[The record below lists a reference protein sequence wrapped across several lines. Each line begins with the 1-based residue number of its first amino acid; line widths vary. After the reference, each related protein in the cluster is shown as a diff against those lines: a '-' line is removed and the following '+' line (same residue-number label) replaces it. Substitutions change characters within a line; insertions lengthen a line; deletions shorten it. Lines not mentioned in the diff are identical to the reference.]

1 MSYML
6 RADEPSYQKWPVLNR
21 ARSPGPSAE
30 NPLQSAAMHIEATR
44 SLRHV
49 ATAGLM
55 DLLDML
61 QAYRSGRHGMLWRL
75 SFAPKWRLQRRDDVV
90 RVHWFRKI
98 VDGAEFY
105 CLHGSRNV
113 AVAGQNDRARIG
125 PLLPERRDDV
135 QAAPVT
141 EPHVYHGVFRYTLL
155 NSS

>member
-1 MSYML
+1 M
-6 RADEPSYQKWPVLNR
+6 PSYQKWPALNR

-44 SLRHV
+44 CLRHV

-55 DLLDML
+55 NLLDML
-61 QAYRSGRHGMLWRL
+61 QAYRGGRHGMLWRL
-75 SFAPKWRLQRRDDVV
+75 NFAPEWRLQRGDDVI
-90 RVHWFRKI
+90 RIRRFRKI

-105 CLHGSRNV
+105 RLHGSRNV

-125 PLLPERRDDV
+125 PLLLERRNDV
-135 QAAPVT
+135 QATPVT
-141 EPHVYHGVFRYTLL
+141 EPHVYHGVFRCTQL